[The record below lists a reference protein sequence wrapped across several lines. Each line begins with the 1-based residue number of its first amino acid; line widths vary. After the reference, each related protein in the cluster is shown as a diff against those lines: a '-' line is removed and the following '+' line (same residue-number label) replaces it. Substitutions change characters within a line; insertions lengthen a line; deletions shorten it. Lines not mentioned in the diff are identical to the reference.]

1 MRKDTSLKARA
12 IVDFLGVAPIV
23 AQLVLQR
30 SILYRNTYSFQLGWK
45 YCLLEP
51 MDLVAISD
59 SRLGLANQTVRITSV
74 VEDEE
79 GTLSITAEDF
89 FGATGG
95 ATAVL
100 YPKQGT
106 APTAFQSNTNFAAP
120 SVNTPFILEPTGE
133 LLTAQGITS
142 PQLIVG
148 LSGGPHSSFDP
159 KWGGAQ
165 IYASLDDASFGL
177 QGTFEGRSTMGI
189 TAADLSATG
198 ATLSVD
204 LSESDGSLSSVS
216 AAAAAAG
223 VSLCALRATGGQIEF
238 LSFTTATLTG
248 ANKYNLT
255 GLNRGLYGTFAIHQ
269 PAGTQFLYLASGS
282 YYRQTLPTQYVGQN
296 LYFKFPSFNITGGG
310 QQTLAAATAYEYTP
324 VGAQVN
330 PGAFPLR
337 VVGELPLPIELRSQT
352 VRTETYLSIESR

>member
-1 MRKDTSLKARA
+1 M
-12 IVDFLGVAPIV
+12 APIV
-23 AQLVLQR
+23 AQLLLQR
-30 SILYRNTYSFQLGWK
+30 GLLYRNTYSFQLGWK

-106 APTAFQSNTNFAAP
+106 APTAFQPNTNFAAP

-177 QGTFEGRSTMGI
+177 QGTFEGRSTMG
-189 TAADLSATG
+189 L
-198 ATLSVD
+198 
-204 LSESDGSLSSVS
+204 
-216 AAAAAAG
+216 
-223 VSLCALRATGGQIEF
+223 
-238 LSFTTATLTG
+238 TTAD
-248 ANKYNLT
+248 
-255 GLNRGLYGTFAIHQ
+255 
-269 PAGTQFLYLASGS
+269 LASGGGDP
-282 YYRQTLPTQYVGQN
+282 RGR
-296 LYFKFPSFNITGGG
+296 SF
-310 QQTLAAATAYEYTP
+310 
-324 VGAQVN
+324 
-330 PGAFPLR
+330 R
-337 VVGELPLPIELRSQT
+337 K
-352 VRTETYLSIESR
+352 